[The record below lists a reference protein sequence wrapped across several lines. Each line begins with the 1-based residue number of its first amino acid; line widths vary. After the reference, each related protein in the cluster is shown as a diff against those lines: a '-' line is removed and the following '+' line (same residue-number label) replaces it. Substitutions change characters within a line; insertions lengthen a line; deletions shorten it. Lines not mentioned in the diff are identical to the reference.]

1 MKYSEK
7 QALAKIAAYC
17 SKAERS
23 EFDVRRKLQNWEM
36 SNDEVLNIIKHLK
49 DEKFLDEDRFCEAYI
64 KDKIRFNK
72 WGKSKIVY
80 ELKKKQISERSI
92 TRSFE
97 NIDTDM
103 LEDQLLSVLLTKLK
117 SVKANND
124 YERRNKLIRF
134 ALGRGYQLDQIIKT
148 LSTILKIEK
157 DEFVS

>member
-49 DEKFLDEDRFCEAYI
+49 DEKFLDEDRFCEAFI

-80 ELKKKQISERSI
+80 ELKKKQVSERSI

>member
-36 SNDEVLNIIKHLK
+36 SNDEILNIIKHLK
-49 DEKFLDEDRFCEAYI
+49 DEQFLNEERFCEAFI

-80 ELKKKQISERSI
+80 ELKKKQISAQSI
-92 TRSFE
+92 DRCFE

-103 LEDQLLSVLLTKLK
+103 LEDQLQSVLLTKLK
-117 SVKANND
+117 SVKANNN
-124 YERRNKLIRF
+124 YEKRNKLIRF

-148 LSTILKIEK
+148 LSTILTTEE
-157 DEFVS
+157 DEFAS